1 MKAYVGTSGWL
12 YDWNPNNSLDWYV
25 KYSGLNAVELNAS
38 FYRIPYPSQIRSW
51 SSKGRNL
58 RWSVKVSQYITHYY
72 RLSGK
77 ALEVWDRFAEIFKP
91 MDNLIDFYLL
101 QLPPIFRA
109 TRENIARLSD
119 YIRSVNLGQRL
130 SVEFRHESWFNETTV
145 NLCKDLG
152 ITLVSIDSPVATWIN
167 SSGDTIYLRLHNRDI
182 WYLYNYNIMELRHL
196 ALTVIKRAQNRIY
209 VFFNN
214 NHYMLENAR
223 VMKKLLEDL
232 GV

>member
-1 MKAYVGTSGWL
+1 M
-12 YDWNPNNSLDWYV
+12 
-25 KYSGLNAVELNAS
+25 
-38 FYRIPYPSQIRSW
+38 
-51 SSKGRNL
+51 
-58 RWSVKVSQYITHYY
+58 
-72 RLSGK
+72 
-77 ALEVWDRFAEIFKP
+77 
-91 MDNLIDFYLL
+91 
-101 QLPPIFRA
+101 
-109 TRENIARLSD
+109 
-119 YIRSVNLGQRL
+119 
-130 SVEFRHESWFNETTV
+130 

-182 WYLYNYNIMELRHL
+182 WYQYNYNIMELGHP